1 MLRDEAYFDQI
12 TLGLD
17 PAVMREAGEVAAT
30 MLVRGVRRKGDDAL
44 IDRVV
49 ALAETEGLETLA
61 EIWSGSPADTLAG
74 TLWRLYLLT
83 TWVKENPQR
92 VAEEFTCGREVAQ
105 AAGVIAGIAD
115 PPGPE
120 QLRVMVDEVLR
131 GVVEG
136 DFVDVLH
143 RASAFAHVVATG
155 RGQLGHATHQET
167 VRMLT
172 LAEQLEAASRLESRG
187 SLV

>member
-12 TLGLD
+12 THGVD
-17 PAVMREAGEVAAT
+17 PAELREAGEVAAT

-49 ALAETEGLETLA
+49 GLAESEGLETLA
-61 EIWSGSPADTLAG
+61 EIWSGAPADTLAG
-74 TLWRLYLLT
+74 TMWRLYLLT
-83 TWVKENPQR
+83 TWVKANPHR

-105 AAGVIAGIAD
+105 AAGVVAGVAE

-120 QLRVMVDEVLR
+120 QLWVMVDEVLR

-155 RGQLGHATHQET
+155 RGRLGHATHDET

-187 SLV
+187 ALA

>member
-12 TLGLD
+12 TMGID

-44 IDRVV
+44 IDRVI

-61 EIWSGSPADTLAG
+61 EIWSGAPADTLAG

-83 TWVKENPQR
+83 TWVQENPQR

-105 AAGVIAGIAD
+105 ASGVIAGVAD

-120 QLRVMVDEVLR
+120 QLRVMVEEVLR

-143 RASAFAHVVATG
+143 RAAAFAHVVATG
-155 RGQLGHATHQET
+155 RGRLGHATHQET